1 MYNQVGLQ
9 GRLTADPILKRTQS
23 GTMVT
28 SFTLACDTGR
38 RNASDEKITYFI
50 ECVAWSQQA
59 EFVCRHLNKGRLILV
74 DGELSTRTYEDRNGQ
89 NRKAVEVI
97 VRSVY
102 FCDSKRDDQSTGQQ
116 PQSSSDF
123 VAPDGFTPV
132 EDDGDLPF
140 R

>member
-38 RNASDEKITYFI
+38 RNASDEKITCFI
-50 ECVAWSQQA
+50 DCVAWRQQA
-59 EFVCRHLNKGRLILV
+59 EFVCRHLKKGRLILV

-97 VRSVY
+97 VRSVH
-102 FCDSKRDDQSTGQQ
+102 FCDSRRD
-116 PQSSSDF
+116 SDF
-123 VAPDGFTPV
+123 APPDGYAQV
-132 EDDGDLPF
+132 EDDGDTPF
-140 R
+140 